1 MNVIPEYILPQMGD
15 DFDILLVGK
24 PARIG
29 HHPFFSASP
38 GKVEMSETAIT
49 RMLGIRYPIV
59 SAPMFLISD
68 VAMVVAVSEAGGL
81 GTFPALNY
89 RTTEQFRSA
98 VQEIKTQTT
107 APFGVN
113 LIIHGNP
120 RLETDLRVCLEEGV
134 PVIITSLGNPEQVI
148 KAAHAHGAKVFCDVI
163 GLKHAE
169 KCAAVGADA
178 VIAVSAGA
186 GGHAGTISP
195 FVLVPF
201 LKRHLA
207 IPVLAAGGISDGAG
221 MVAAFALG
229 ASAVYLG
236 TRFIATEEAPAPQ
249 GYKDMILQAVPE
261 DIEYTPEVSGHPANF
276 LKPSLETF
284 RANGEQG
291 ADTMLRPSAW
301 KEVWSAGHGVG
312 LIQDL
317 PTCRDLVQRLISEYE
332 ATRKA
337 LPVF

>member
-1 MNVIPEYILPQMGD
+1 
-15 DFDILLVGK
+15 
-24 PARIG
+24 
-29 HHPFFSASP
+29 
-38 GKVEMSETAIT
+38 MSETAIT

-89 RTTEQFRSA
+89 RTTEQFRAA
-98 VQEIKTQTT
+98 VQEIKAQTR

-120 RLETDLRVCLEEGV
+120 RLEADLKVCLEEGV
-134 PVIITSLGNPEQVI
+134 PVLITSLGNPEKVI
-148 KAAHAHGAKVFCDVI
+148 QAAHAHGTKVFCDVI

-178 VIAVSAGA
+178 VIAVAAGA

-201 LKRHLA
+201 LKRHLE

-221 MVAAFALG
+221 MVAALALG

-236 TRFIATEEAPAPQ
+236 TRFIATAEAPAPE
-249 GYKDMILQAVPE
+249 GYKEMIIQAVPE
-261 DIEYTPEVSGHPANF
+261 DIEYTSEVSGHPANF
-276 LKPSLETF
+276 LKASLETF
-284 RANGEQG
+284 RASGEKA
-291 ADTMLRPSAW
+291 ADAMLRPSAW
-301 KEVWSAGHGVG
+301 KDVWSAGHGVG
-312 LIQDL
+312 LIQDV
-317 PTCRDLVQRLISEYE
+317 PTCRDLVQRLIEEYE

-337 LPVF
+337 LPKYDGV

>member
-1 MNVIPEYILPQMGD
+1 
-15 DFDILLVGK
+15 
-24 PARIG
+24 
-29 HHPFFSASP
+29 
-38 GKVEMSETAIT
+38 MSETAIT

-89 RTTEQFRSA
+89 RTTEQFRAA
-98 VQEIKTQTT
+98 VQEIKAQTR

-120 RLETDLRVCLEEGV
+120 RLEADLRVCLEESV
-134 PVIITSLGNPEQVI
+134 PVLITSLGNPEKVI
-148 KAAHAHGAKVFCDVI
+148 QAAHAHGTKVFCDVI

-178 VIAVSAGA
+178 VIAVAAGA

-201 LKRHLA
+201 LKRHLK

-221 MVAAFALG
+221 MVAALALG

-236 TRFIATEEAPAPQ
+236 TRFIATAEAPAPE
-249 GYKDMILQAVPE
+249 GYKEMIIQAVPE

-276 LKPSLETF
+276 LKASLETF
-284 RANGEQG
+284 RASGEKA
-291 ADTMLRPSAW
+291 ADAMLRPSAW
-301 KEVWSAGHGVG
+301 KDVWSAGQGVG
-312 LIQDL
+312 LIQDV
-317 PTCRDLVQRLISEYE
+317 PTCRDLVQRLIEEYE
-332 ATRKA
+332 ATHKA
-337 LPVF
+337 LPSF